1 MSKGMYLLLGAAMGA
16 AVGMA
21 LNYFLGPADG
31 TTYDADYRSRLD
43 FAFDEGRRAAEEKER
58 DVRRQ
63 IIDFRQSKPNSG
75 TGA

>member
-43 FAFDEGRRAAEEKER
+43 FAFDEGRRAAEGKER
-58 DVRRQ
+58 ELRRQ